1 MIAIDTNVVV
11 RFLTN
16 DDPAQAN
23 RAEKVLRTENIFL
36 PKTVLLETA
45 WVLQGAYGLAR
56 ADVVL
61 ALRKLL
67 GLAGIVVEDGPV
79 IERALDWYERG
90 VDFADALHVASS
102 GAAEQFVTFDR
113 ALFRRGKSLI
123 VAPAVVEL

>member
-16 DDPAQAN
+16 DDATQAN
-23 RAEKVLRTENIFL
+23 RAEQVLRTQNVFL

-67 GLAGIVVEDGPV
+67 GLAGIAVDDGSVV
-79 IERALDWYERG
+79 ERALDWYEHG

-102 GAAEQFVTFDR
+102 GTAERFVTFDR
-113 ALFRRGKSLI
+113 ALVRRGNSL
-123 VAPAVVEL
+123 VGAPAIVEL